1 MMSDWRSLPF
11 REIWAVDTEYY
22 PGPGLAN
29 GGREGDPPTPLC
41 LVAQEMRS
49 GRLIRLWQDEL
60 GPLPP
65 YSTGPDSVV
74 LGYMA
79 SAELGTH
86 LALGWSQ
93 PTNVLDPYIEFRHY
107 TNDGS
112 VEPEDRKNGFY
123 GIGGALRYFC
133 EDEINITHKKDMRR
147 RIVQGPSFTA
157 EEPAAILNY
166 CEEDTRALARLVT
179 HIVPTIR
186 SLPHALS
193 RGKFQWAI
201 ALQEHRGLPV
211 DLALL
216 TRLRTQ
222 WDAIRCDLVIEKDR
236 AGIYEIVDGRAH
248 WRKQEFANYLQRI
261 DLAPVWPRLPSGAFD
276 ETDEAFK
283 EMEGRC
289 PQIKELRQL
298 RYTLSKLKINDLA
311 IGSDGR
317 NRCVLGAYGT
327 KTARNAPSNSKYMF
341 GPAKWLRFL
350 ITPPPGRALI
360 HRDYSQQEVRIAAVL
375 SGDTALLHACESGDV
390 YLDMAKQLGLAP
402 QDATADTH
410 PAERSLFKTAVL
422 GINYG
427 LQGKSLAT
435 KTGLS
440 LFEACEIITRLRA
453 RFRIFEDYSRRIQD
467 HAGLDLE
474 ISTPFG
480 WVMQC
485 PPAINPRVVR
495 NFPIQSTASEI
506 YHVATM
512 LAERRGIQLV
522 ASIHDA
528 LIAEADARDAKDVS
542 AALDQVM
549 RDASSLV
556 LRGYELPT
564 EEQIVMPGHRF
575 FDKNGLDMWRT
586 IMALLN
592 KLEAR
597 RA

>member
-1 MMSDWRSLPF
+1 MMNDWRNLPF
-11 REIWAVDTEYY
+11 REIWPVDTEFY

-41 LVAQEMRS
+41 LVALEMRS
-49 GRLIRLWQDEL
+49 GRLIRQWQDEL
-60 GPLPP
+60 GPVPP
-65 YSTGPDSVV
+65 YSIGPDSVV
-74 LGYMA
+74 MGYMA

-86 LALGWSQ
+86 LALNWPQ
-93 PTNVLDPYIEFRHY
+93 PANVLDPYIEFRHY

-112 VEPEDRKNGFY
+112 LEPEDRDKGFY

-133 EDEINITHKKDMRR
+133 EDAIDSARKNDMRS
-147 RIVQGPSFTA
+147 RIIQGPPFTS
-157 EEPAAILNY
+157 EERAAILDY
-166 CEEDTRALARLVT
+166 CEEDTRALARLVP
-179 HIVPTIR
+179 HIIPTIR
-186 SLPHALS
+186 SLPHALY

-201 ALQEHRGLPV
+201 AQQEYRGLPV
-211 DLALL
+211 DLSLL
-216 TRLRTQ
+216 TRLRAQ
-222 WDAIRCDLVIEKDR
+222 WDAIRCDLVIEKDP
-236 AGIYEIVDGRAH
+236 AGIYEIVDGRPH
-248 WRKQEFANYLQRI
+248 WRKQEFANYLQRSG
-261 DLAPVWPRLPSGAFD
+261 LAQVWPRRPSGAFD

-283 EMEGRC
+283 EMEGRY

-311 IGSDGR
+311 IGGDHR

-327 KTARNAPSNSKYMF
+327 KTARNAPSNSKYIF

-350 ITPPPGRALI
+350 IMPPPGRALI

-375 SGDTALLHACESGDV
+375 SGDTALLQACESGDV

-402 QDATADTH
+402 PDATADTH
-410 PAERSLFKTAVL
+410 PAERALFKTAVL

-427 LQGKSLAT
+427 LQGKSLAM
-435 KTGLS
+435 KTGFS
-440 LFEACEIITRLRA
+440 LYEACEIITRLRA
-453 RFRIFEDYSRRIQD
+453 QFHVFEDYSRHVQD

-474 ISTPFG
+474 IGTRLG
-480 WVMQC
+480 WYMQC

-495 NFPIQSTASEI
+495 NYPIQSTASEI
-506 YHVATM
+506 YHVAAM
-512 LAERRGIQLV
+512 RAERRGIELV

-528 LIAEADARDAKDVS
+528 LVAEADARDAKEVS
-542 AALDQVM
+542 TALDRAM

-564 EEQIVMPGHRF
+564 EEQIVLPGQRF

-586 IMALLN
+586 IMALLD